1 MGIATLMAP
10 ASLRAAGP
18 VLGVSNGPA
27 STEFVVVDRG
37 LLVFARSVTI
47 RRPEPAEDGTF
58 AEGAVSRFAQRVAV
72 EARRTWMSY
81 RVTPHAGE
89 MDAAVVLNT
98 DDIARAVVTAC
109 ETELGLPIE
118 AVGLPDIVTKTDR
131 IDSATLPGIMP
142 LLGLL
147 VQRATK
153 LPRLDFENPR
163 EPPDTGAKWRQGA
176 LAASFLLLVAGGAG
190 YVWID
195 GQISDLEAERDA
207 AQAQLQSLT
216 SRYARAVQ
224 LGTRLDHL
232 EAWDAADVD
241 LSAYLRFL
249 SDELPAPPSALVS
262 ELALD
267 AQTELSW
274 EPENRSFPGTYSSS
288 LGAVLDVSGPVVGG
302 RDVMLSMRER
312 LLGRDWLAV
321 ASPSRDEPDA
331 FSLELLARG
340 RQPQQSGDSQ
350 ENAAPTDGEPQAGGE
365 G

>member
-1 MGIATLMAP
+1 MRVLLDSNLP
-10 ASLRAAGP
+10 RAFA
-18 VLGVSNGPA
+18 
-27 STEFVVVDRG
+27 G
-37 LLVFARSVTI
+37 LL
-47 RRPEPAEDGTF
+47 
-58 AEGAVSRFAQRVAV
+58 
-72 EARRTWMSY
+72 
-81 RVTPHAGE
+81 
-89 MDAAVVLNT
+89 
-98 DDIARAVVTAC
+98 
-109 ETELGLPIE
+109 
-118 AVGLPDIVTKTDR
+118 
-131 IDSATLPGIMP
+131 PG
-142 LLGLL
+142 
-147 VQRATK
+147 RY
-153 LPRLDFENPR
+153 
-163 EPPDTGAKWRQGA
+163 A

-216 SRYARAVQ
+216 SRYTRAVQ

-350 ENAAPTDGEPQAGGE
+350 ENAAPTDGDGPPH
-365 G
+365 